1 MKEIKLYTFEDA
13 KKSLDEGKSDSE
25 VALKKW
31 ESILEA
37 LKSIEDVAIQ
47 ITSFCIKYQK
57 FGCKGCPILKY
68 DYPCGHP
75 YATFTIFYQELKK
88 VRIIGE
94 RLYAILMAI
103 DKEDKESRSHY
114 I

>member
-1 MKEIKLYTFEDA
+1 MIGEEEAFTFGGMVGLGTVRRCKVDMKEIKLYTFEDA

-47 ITSFCIKYQK
+47 ITS
-57 FGCKGCPILKY
+57 LSTRSS
-68 DYPCGHP
+68 D
-75 YATFTIFYQELKK
+75 ARA
-88 VRIIGE
+88 VR
-94 RLYAILMAI
+94 Y
-103 DKEDKESRSHY
+103 
-114 I
+114 